1 MGNPRGVA
9 FGGSLMGMDTPFSL
23 NGRVVIITGASRG
36 IGAGTASAVSRSGGS
51 VVLVARSADDL
62 AAVAASLPG
71 PSRVVVGAV
80 EDPAVPAQAVAAA
93 KELGDLWG
101 LVNNAGISPAYAPT
115 AETSD
120 DEWDQILRVN
130 LRAAAAFARAA
141 IPAMVAAG
149 KGGRIVNVSSI
160 AAFAGLPN
168 LVAYNATKA
177 GLDAMTRTM
186 AVEYGHAG
194 INVNSIAPGTIT
206 TEMVQQMMDTNPALA
221 EKFVNKTTIGRVG
234 TVDESAWPIV
244 FLLSDAAGFMTG
256 QVMLIDGGRLAAA

>member
-1 MGNPRGVA
+1 MMNPFR
-9 FGGSLMGMDTPFSL
+9 LD
-23 NGRVVIITGASRG
+23 GRVVIVTGASRG
-36 IGAGTASAVSRSGGS
+36 IGAGTARAISESGGS
-51 VVLVARSADDL
+51 VVLVARSGDDL
-62 AAVAASLPG
+62 ATVAASLPG

-80 EDPAVPAQAVAAA
+80 EDPALPLQAVAAA
-93 KELGDLWG
+93 AEMGDMWG

-120 DEWDQILRVN
+120 EEWEQILAVN
-130 LRAAAAFARAA
+130 LRAAAAFARAVL
-141 IPAMVAAG
+141 PAMVAAG
-149 KGGRIVNVSSI
+149 TGGRIVNLSSI

-177 GLDAMTRTM
+177 ALDAMTRTM
-186 AVEYGHAG
+186 AVEYGPAG
-194 INVNSIAPGTIT
+194 ITINSLAPGTIT

-221 EKFVNKTTIGRVG
+221 EKFVSKTAIGRVG
-234 TVDESAWPIV
+234 SVDEAAWPIV

>member
-1 MGNPRGVA
+1 MTNPFR
-9 FGGSLMGMDTPFSL
+9 LD
-23 NGRVVIITGASRG
+23 GRVVIVTGASRG
-36 IGAGTASAVSRSGGS
+36 IGAGTARAISESGGS
-51 VVLVARSADDL
+51 VVLFARSEDDL
-62 AAVAASLPG
+62 ATVAASLPG

-80 EDPAVPAQAVAAA
+80 EDPALPMQAVAAA
-93 KELGDLWG
+93 AEMGELWG

-120 DEWDQILRVN
+120 EEWEQILAVN
-130 LRAAAAFARAA
+130 LRAAAAFARAVL
-141 IPAMVAAG
+141 PAMVAAG
-149 KGGRIVNVSSI
+149 TGGRIVNLSSI

-177 GLDAMTRTM
+177 ALDAMTRTM
-186 AVEYGHAG
+186 AVEYGPAG
-194 INVNSIAPGTIT
+194 ITVNSLAPGTIT

-221 EKFVNKTTIGRVG
+221 EKFVSKTAIGRVG
-234 TVDESAWPIV
+234 SVDEAAWPIV

>member
-1 MGNPRGVA
+1 MMN
-9 FGGSLMGMDTPFSL
+9 PFSL
-23 NGRVVIITGASRG
+23 DGRVVIVTGASRG
-36 IGAGTASAVSRSGGS
+36 IGAGTARAISESGGS
-51 VVLVARSADDL
+51 VVLVARSGDDL
-62 AAVAASLPG
+62 ATVAASLPG

-80 EDPAVPAQAVAAA
+80 EDPALPLQAVAAA
-93 KELGDLWG
+93 AEMGDMWG

-120 DEWDQILRVN
+120 EEWEQILAVN
-130 LRAAAAFARAA
+130 LRAAAAFARAVL
-141 IPAMVAAG
+141 PAMVAAG
-149 KGGRIVNVSSI
+149 TGGRIVNLSSI

-177 GLDAMTRTM
+177 ALDAMTRTM
-186 AVEYGHAG
+186 AVEYGPAG
-194 INVNSIAPGTIT
+194 ITINSLAPGTIT

-221 EKFVNKTTIGRVG
+221 EKFVSKTAIGRVG
-234 TVDESAWPIV
+234 SVDEAAWPIV

>member
-1 MGNPRGVA
+1 MANPFR
-9 FGGSLMGMDTPFSL
+9 LD
-23 NGRVVIITGASRG
+23 GRVVIVTGASRG
-36 IGAGTASAVSRSGGS
+36 IGKGTAIAVSESGGS

-80 EDPAVPAQAVAAA
+80 EDPEVPARAVAAA
-93 KELGDLWG
+93 AELGDIWG
-101 LVNNAGISPAYAPT
+101 LVNNAGISPAYSPT
-115 AETSD
+115 VDTT
-120 DEWDQILRVN
+120 DEQWDEILRVN

-141 IPAMVAAG
+141 IPAMIAAG
-149 KGGRIVNVSSI
+149 KGGRVVNLSSI

-186 AVEYGHAG
+186 AVEYGRQG
-194 INVNSIAPGTIT
+194 VCVNSIAPGTIT
-206 TEMVQQMMDTNPALA
+206 TEMVQQLMDTNPVLA
-221 EKFVNKTTIGRVG
+221 EKFVAKTAIGRVG
-234 TVDESAWPIV
+234 TVDETAWPIV

>member
-1 MGNPRGVA
+1 MTNPFR
-9 FGGSLMGMDTPFSL
+9 LD
-23 NGRVVIITGASRG
+23 GRVVIVTGASRG
-36 IGAGTASAVSRSGGS
+36 IGAGTARAISESGGS
-51 VVLVARSADDL
+51 VVLVARSGDDL
-62 AAVAASLPG
+62 ATVAASLPG

-80 EDPAVPAQAVAAA
+80 EDPALPMQAVAAA
-93 KELGDLWG
+93 AEMGELWG

-120 DEWDQILRVN
+120 EDWEQILAVN
-130 LRAAAAFARAA
+130 LRAAAAFARAVL
-141 IPAMVAAG
+141 PAMVAAG
-149 KGGRIVNVSSI
+149 TGGRIVNLSSI

-177 GLDAMTRTM
+177 ALDAMTRTM
-186 AVEYGHAG
+186 AVEYGPAG
-194 INVNSIAPGTIT
+194 ITINSLAPGTIT

-221 EKFVNKTTIGRVG
+221 EKFVSKTAIGRVG
-234 TVDESAWPIV
+234 SVDEAAWPIV

>member
-1 MGNPRGVA
+1 MVNPFR
-9 FGGSLMGMDTPFSL
+9 LD
-23 NGRVVIITGASRG
+23 GRVVIVTGASRG
-36 IGAGTASAVSRSGGS
+36 IGAGTARAISASGGS
-51 VVLVARSADDL
+51 VVLVARSGDDL
-62 AAVAASLPG
+62 ATVAASLPG

-80 EDPAVPAQAVAAA
+80 EDPALPLQAVAAA
-93 KELGDLWG
+93 AEMGDMWG

-120 DEWDQILRVN
+120 EEWEQILAVN
-130 LRAAAAFARAA
+130 LRAAAAFARAVL
-141 IPAMVAAG
+141 PAMVAAG
-149 KGGRIVNVSSI
+149 TGGRIVNLSSI

-177 GLDAMTRTM
+177 ALDAMTRTM
-186 AVEYGHAG
+186 AVEYGPAG
-194 INVNSIAPGTIT
+194 ITINSLAPGTIT

-221 EKFVNKTTIGRVG
+221 EKFVSKTAIGRVG
-234 TVDESAWPIV
+234 SVDEAAWPIV

>member
-1 MGNPRGVA
+1 MVNPFR
-9 FGGSLMGMDTPFSL
+9 LD
-23 NGRVVIITGASRG
+23 GRVVIVTGASRG
-36 IGAGTASAVSRSGGS
+36 IGAGTARAISETGGS
-51 VVLVARSADDL
+51 VVLVARSGDDL
-62 AAVAASLPG
+62 ATVAASLPG

-80 EDPAVPAQAVAAA
+80 EDPALPKQAVAAA
-93 KELGDLWG
+93 AEMGDLWG

-120 DEWDQILRVN
+120 EEWEQILAVN
-130 LRAAAAFARAA
+130 LRAAAAFARAVL
-141 IPAMVAAG
+141 PAMVAAG
-149 KGGRIVNVSSI
+149 TGGRIVNLSSI

-177 GLDAMTRTM
+177 ALDAMTRTM
-186 AVEYGHAG
+186 AVEYGPAG
-194 INVNSIAPGTIT
+194 ITINSLAPGTIT

-221 EKFVNKTTIGRVG
+221 EKFVSKTAIGRVG
-234 TVDESAWPIV
+234 SVDEAAWPIV

>member
-1 MGNPRGVA
+1 MTNPFR
-9 FGGSLMGMDTPFSL
+9 LD
-23 NGRVVIITGASRG
+23 GRVVIVTGASRG
-36 IGAGTASAVSRSGGS
+36 IGAGTARAISESGGS
-51 VVLVARSADDL
+51 VVLVARSEDDL
-62 AAVAASLPG
+62 ATVAASLPG

-80 EDPAVPAQAVAAA
+80 EDPALPMQAVAAA
-93 KELGDLWG
+93 AEMGELWG

-120 DEWDQILRVN
+120 EDWEQILAVN
-130 LRAAAAFARAA
+130 LRAAAAFARAVL
-141 IPAMVAAG
+141 PAMVAAG
-149 KGGRIVNVSSI
+149 TGGRIVNLSSI

-177 GLDAMTRTM
+177 ALDAMTRTM
-186 AVEYGHAG
+186 AVEYGPAG
-194 INVNSIAPGTIT
+194 ITVNSLAPGTIT

-221 EKFVNKTTIGRVG
+221 EKFVSKTAIGRVG
-234 TVDESAWPIV
+234 SVDEAAWPIV

>member
-1 MGNPRGVA
+1 MTNPFR
-9 FGGSLMGMDTPFSL
+9 LD
-23 NGRVVIITGASRG
+23 GRVVIITGASRG
-36 IGAGTASAVSRSGGS
+36 IGAGTALAVSQSGAS

-62 AAVAASLPG
+62 TAVAASLPG

-93 KELGDLWG
+93 AEMGDLWG

-115 AETSD
+115 AETP
-120 DEWDQILRVN
+120 DEAWDEILTVN

-141 IPAMVAAG
+141 LPAMVVAG
-149 KGGRIVNVSSI
+149 RGGRVVNLSSI

-177 GLDAMTRTM
+177 ALDAMTRTM
-186 AVEYGHAG
+186 AVEYGPAG
-194 INVNSIAPGTIT
+194 ITANSIAPGTIT
-206 TEMVQQMMDTNPALA
+206 TEMVQQMMDTTPALA
-221 EKFVNKTTIGRVG
+221 EKFVSKTALGRVG
-234 TVDESAWPIV
+234 SVDETAWPIV
-244 FLLSDAAGFMTG
+244 FLLSDASAFMTG

>member
-1 MGNPRGVA
+1 MTNPFR
-9 FGGSLMGMDTPFSL
+9 LD
-23 NGRVVIITGASRG
+23 GRVVIVTGASRG
-36 IGAGTASAVSRSGGS
+36 IGAGTARAISESGGS
-51 VVLVARSADDL
+51 VVLVARSGDDL
-62 AAVAASLPG
+62 ATVAASLPG

-80 EDPAVPAQAVAAA
+80 EDPALPTQAVAAA
-93 KELGDLWG
+93 AEMGDLWG

-120 DEWDQILRVN
+120 EEWEQILAVN
-130 LRAAAAFARAA
+130 LRAAAAFARAVL
-141 IPAMVAAG
+141 PAMVAAG
-149 KGGRIVNVSSI
+149 TGGRIVNLSSI

-177 GLDAMTRTM
+177 ALDAMTRTM
-186 AVEYGHAG
+186 AVEYGPAG
-194 INVNSIAPGTIT
+194 ITINSLAPGTIT

-221 EKFVNKTTIGRVG
+221 EKFVSKTAIGRVG
-234 TVDESAWPIV
+234 SVDEAAWPIV

>member
-1 MGNPRGVA
+1 MTNPFR
-9 FGGSLMGMDTPFSL
+9 LD
-23 NGRVVIITGASRG
+23 GRVVIVTGASRG
-36 IGAGTASAVSRSGGS
+36 IGAGTARAISESGGS
-51 VVLVARSADDL
+51 VVLVARSGDDL
-62 AAVAASLPG
+62 ATVAASLPG

-80 EDPAVPAQAVAAA
+80 EDPALPMQAVAAA
-93 KELGDLWG
+93 AEMGDLWG

-120 DEWDQILRVN
+120 DEWEQILAVN

-141 IPAMVAAG
+141 LPAMVAGGA
-149 KGGRIVNVSSI
+149 GGRIVNLSSI

-177 GLDAMTRTM
+177 ALDAMTRTM
-186 AVEYGHAG
+186 AVEYGPAG
-194 INVNSIAPGTIT
+194 ITVNSLAPGTIT
-206 TEMVQQMMDTNPALA
+206 TEMVRQMMDANPALA
-221 EKFVNKTTIGRVG
+221 EKFVSKTAIGRVG
-234 TVDESAWPIV
+234 SVDEAAWPIV

>member
-1 MGNPRGVA
+1 MTNPFR
-9 FGGSLMGMDTPFSL
+9 LD
-23 NGRVVIITGASRG
+23 GRVVIVTGASRG
-36 IGAGTASAVSRSGGS
+36 IGAGTARAISESGGS
-51 VVLVARSADDL
+51 VVLVARSGDDL
-62 AAVAASLPG
+62 ATVAASLPG

-80 EDPAVPAQAVAAA
+80 EDPALPMQAVAAA
-93 KELGDLWG
+93 VEMGDLWG

-120 DEWDQILRVN
+120 DEWEQILAVN

-141 IPAMVAAG
+141 LPAMVAGGA
-149 KGGRIVNVSSI
+149 GGRIVNLSSI

-177 GLDAMTRTM
+177 ALDAMSRTM
-186 AVEYGHAG
+186 AVEYGPAG
-194 INVNSIAPGTIT
+194 ITINSLAPGTIT
-206 TEMVQQMMDTNPALA
+206 TEMVRQMMDANPALA
-221 EKFVNKTTIGRVG
+221 EKFVSKTAIGRVG
-234 TVDESAWPIV
+234 SVDEAAWPIV

>member
-1 MGNPRGVA
+1 MVNPFR
-9 FGGSLMGMDTPFSL
+9 LD
-23 NGRVVIITGASRG
+23 GRVVIVTGASRG
-36 IGAGTASAVSRSGGS
+36 IGAGTARAISESGGS
-51 VVLVARSADDL
+51 VVLVARSGDDL
-62 AAVAASLPG
+62 ATVAASLPG

-80 EDPAVPAQAVAAA
+80 EDPALPLQAVAAA
-93 KELGDLWG
+93 AEMGDMWG

-120 DEWDQILRVN
+120 EEWEQILAVN
-130 LRAAAAFARAA
+130 LRAAAAFARAVL
-141 IPAMVAAG
+141 PAMVAAG
-149 KGGRIVNVSSI
+149 TGGRIVNLSSI

-177 GLDAMTRTM
+177 ALDAMTRTM
-186 AVEYGHAG
+186 AVEYGPAG
-194 INVNSIAPGTIT
+194 ITINSLAPGTIT

-221 EKFVNKTTIGRVG
+221 EKFVSKTAIGRVG
-234 TVDESAWPIV
+234 SVDEAAWPIV

>member
-1 MGNPRGVA
+1 MTNPFR
-9 FGGSLMGMDTPFSL
+9 LD
-23 NGRVVIITGASRG
+23 GRVVIVTGASRG
-36 IGAGTASAVSRSGGS
+36 IGAGTARAISESGGS
-51 VVLVARSADDL
+51 VVLVARSGDDL
-62 AAVAASLPG
+62 ATVAASLPG

-80 EDPAVPAQAVAAA
+80 EDPALPMQAVAAA
-93 KELGDLWG
+93 AEMGDLWG

-120 DEWDQILRVN
+120 DEWEQILAVN

-141 IPAMVAAG
+141 LPAMVAGGA
-149 KGGRIVNVSSI
+149 GGRIVNLSSI

-177 GLDAMTRTM
+177 ALDAMTRTM
-186 AVEYGHAG
+186 AVEYGPAG
-194 INVNSIAPGTIT
+194 ITVNSLAPGTIT
-206 TEMVQQMMDTNPALA
+206 TEMVRQMMDTNPALA
-221 EKFVNKTTIGRVG
+221 EKFVSKTAIGRVG
-234 TVDESAWPIV
+234 SVDEAAWPIV

>member
-1 MGNPRGVA
+1 MMN
-9 FGGSLMGMDTPFSL
+9 PFSL
-23 NGRVVIITGASRG
+23 DGRVVIVTGASRG
-36 IGAGTASAVSRSGGS
+36 IGAGTARAISESGGS
-51 VVLVARSADDL
+51 VVLVARSGDDL
-62 AAVAASLPG
+62 ATVAASLPG

-80 EDPAVPAQAVAAA
+80 EDPALPKQAVAAA
-93 KELGDLWG
+93 AEMGDLWG

-120 DEWDQILRVN
+120 EEWEQILAVN
-130 LRAAAAFARAA
+130 LRAAAAFARAVL
-141 IPAMVAAG
+141 PAMVAAG
-149 KGGRIVNVSSI
+149 TGGRIVNLSSI

-177 GLDAMTRTM
+177 ALDAMTRTM
-186 AVEYGHAG
+186 AVEYGPAG
-194 INVNSIAPGTIT
+194 ITINSLAPGTIT

-221 EKFVNKTTIGRVG
+221 EKFVSKTAIGRVG
-234 TVDESAWPIV
+234 SVDEAAWPIV

>member
-1 MGNPRGVA
+1 MMNPFR
-9 FGGSLMGMDTPFSL
+9 LD
-23 NGRVVIITGASRG
+23 GRVVIVTGASRG
-36 IGAGTASAVSRSGGS
+36 IGAGTARAISESGGS
-51 VVLVARSADDL
+51 VVLVARSGDDL
-62 AAVAASLPG
+62 ATVAASLPG

-80 EDPAVPAQAVAAA
+80 EDQALPIQAVAAA
-93 KELGDLWG
+93 AEMGDLWG

-120 DEWDQILRVN
+120 EEWEQILAVN
-130 LRAAAAFARAA
+130 LRAAAAFARAVL
-141 IPAMVAAG
+141 PAMVAAG
-149 KGGRIVNVSSI
+149 TGGRIVNLSSI

-177 GLDAMTRTM
+177 ALDAMSRTM
-186 AVEYGHAG
+186 AVEYGPAG
-194 INVNSIAPGTIT
+194 ITINSLAPGTIT

-221 EKFVNKTTIGRVG
+221 EKFVSKTAIGRVG
-234 TVDESAWPIV
+234 SVDEAAWPIV

>member
-1 MGNPRGVA
+1 MMNPFR
-9 FGGSLMGMDTPFSL
+9 LD
-23 NGRVVIITGASRG
+23 GRVVIVTGASRG
-36 IGAGTASAVSRSGGS
+36 IGAGTARAISESGGS
-51 VVLVARSADDL
+51 VVLVARSGDDL
-62 AAVAASLPG
+62 ATVAASLPG

-80 EDPAVPAQAVAAA
+80 EDPALPMQAVAAA
-93 KELGDLWG
+93 AEMGDLWG

-120 DEWDQILRVN
+120 EEWEQILAVN
-130 LRAAAAFARAA
+130 LRAAAAFARAVL
-141 IPAMVAAG
+141 PAMVAAG
-149 KGGRIVNVSSI
+149 TGGRIVNLSSI

-177 GLDAMTRTM
+177 ALDAMTRTM
-186 AVEYGHAG
+186 AVEYGPAG
-194 INVNSIAPGTIT
+194 ITINSLAPGTIT

-221 EKFVNKTTIGRVG
+221 EKFVSKTAIGRVG
-234 TVDESAWPIV
+234 SVDEAAWPIV

>member
-1 MGNPRGVA
+1 MTNPFR
-9 FGGSLMGMDTPFSL
+9 LD
-23 NGRVVIITGASRG
+23 GRVVIVTGASRG
-36 IGAGTASAVSRSGGS
+36 IGAGTARAISESGGS
-51 VVLVARSADDL
+51 VVLVARSGDDL
-62 AAVAASLPG
+62 ATVAASLPG

-80 EDPAVPAQAVAAA
+80 EDPALPKQAVAAA
-93 KELGDLWG
+93 AEMGDLWG

-120 DEWDQILRVN
+120 EEWEQILAVN
-130 LRAAAAFARAA
+130 LRAAAAFARAVL
-141 IPAMVAAG
+141 PAMVAAG
-149 KGGRIVNVSSI
+149 TGGRIVNLSSI

-177 GLDAMTRTM
+177 ALDAMTRTM
-186 AVEYGHAG
+186 AVEYGPAG
-194 INVNSIAPGTIT
+194 ITINSLAPGTIT

-221 EKFVNKTTIGRVG
+221 EKFVSKTAIGRVG
-234 TVDESAWPIV
+234 SVDEAAWPIV

>member
-1 MGNPRGVA
+1 MMN
-9 FGGSLMGMDTPFSL
+9 PFSL
-23 NGRVVIITGASRG
+23 DGRVVIVTGASRG
-36 IGAGTASAVSRSGGS
+36 IGAGTARAISESGGS
-51 VVLVARSADDL
+51 VVLVARSGDDL
-62 AAVAASLPG
+62 ATVAASLPG

-80 EDPAVPAQAVAAA
+80 EDPALPLQAVAAA
-93 KELGDLWG
+93 AEMGDLWG

-120 DEWDQILRVN
+120 EEWEQILAVN
-130 LRAAAAFARAA
+130 LRAAAAFARAVL
-141 IPAMVAAG
+141 PAMVAAG
-149 KGGRIVNVSSI
+149 TGGRIVNLSSI

-177 GLDAMTRTM
+177 ALDAMTRTM
-186 AVEYGHAG
+186 AVEYGPAG
-194 INVNSIAPGTIT
+194 ITINSLAPGTIT

-221 EKFVNKTTIGRVG
+221 EKFVSKTAIGRVG
-234 TVDESAWPIV
+234 SVDEAAWPIV

>member
-1 MGNPRGVA
+1 MTNPFR
-9 FGGSLMGMDTPFSL
+9 LD
-23 NGRVVIITGASRG
+23 GRVVIVTGASRG
-36 IGAGTASAVSRSGGS
+36 IGAGTARAISESGGS
-51 VVLVARSADDL
+51 VVLVARSGDDL
-62 AAVAASLPG
+62 ATVAASLPG

-80 EDPAVPAQAVAAA
+80 EDPALPMQAVAAA
-93 KELGDLWG
+93 VEMGDLWG

-120 DEWDQILRVN
+120 DEWEQILAVN

-141 IPAMVAAG
+141 LPAMVAGGA
-149 KGGRIVNVSSI
+149 GGRIVNLSSI

-177 GLDAMTRTM
+177 ALDAMTRTM
-186 AVEYGHAG
+186 AVEYGPAG
-194 INVNSIAPGTIT
+194 ITVNSLAPGTIT
-206 TEMVQQMMDTNPALA
+206 TEMVRQMMDANPALA
-221 EKFVNKTTIGRVG
+221 EKFVSKTAIGRVG
-234 TVDESAWPIV
+234 SVDEAAWPIV

>member
-1 MGNPRGVA
+1 MTNPFR
-9 FGGSLMGMDTPFSL
+9 LD
-23 NGRVVIITGASRG
+23 GRVVIVTGASRG
-36 IGAGTASAVSRSGGS
+36 IGAGTARAVSESGGS
-51 VVLVARSADDL
+51 VVLVARSGDDL
-62 AAVAASLPG
+62 ATVAASLPG

-80 EDPAVPAQAVAAA
+80 EDPALPMKAVAAA
-93 KELGDLWG
+93 AEMGDLWG

-120 DEWDQILRVN
+120 EDWEQILAVN
-130 LRAAAAFARAA
+130 LRAAAAFARAVL
-141 IPAMVAAG
+141 PAMVSAG
-149 KGGRIVNVSSI
+149 TGGRIVNLSSI

-177 GLDAMTRTM
+177 ALDAMTRTM
-186 AVEYGHAG
+186 AVEYGPAG
-194 INVNSIAPGTIT
+194 ITANSLAPGTIT

-221 EKFVNKTTIGRVG
+221 EKFVSKTAIGRVG
-234 TVDESAWPIV
+234 SVDEAAWPIV

>member
-1 MGNPRGVA
+1 MTNPFR
-9 FGGSLMGMDTPFSL
+9 LD
-23 NGRVVIITGASRG
+23 GRVVIVTGASRG
-36 IGAGTASAVSRSGGS
+36 IGAGTARAISETGGS
-51 VVLVARSADDL
+51 VVLVARSGDDL
-62 AAVAASLPG
+62 ATVAASLPG

-80 EDPAVPAQAVAAA
+80 EDPALPKQAVAAA
-93 KELGDLWG
+93 AEMGDLWG

-120 DEWDQILRVN
+120 EEWEQILAVN
-130 LRAAAAFARAA
+130 LRAAAAFARAVL
-141 IPAMVAAG
+141 PAMVAAG
-149 KGGRIVNVSSI
+149 TGGRIVNLSSI

-177 GLDAMTRTM
+177 ALDAMTRTM
-186 AVEYGHAG
+186 AVEYGPAG
-194 INVNSIAPGTIT
+194 ITINSLAPGTIT

-221 EKFVNKTTIGRVG
+221 EKFVSKTAIGRVG
-234 TVDESAWPIV
+234 SVDEAAWPIV

>member
-1 MGNPRGVA
+1 MTNPFR
-9 FGGSLMGMDTPFSL
+9 L
-23 NGRVVIITGASRG
+23 NGRVVIVTGASRG
-36 IGAGTASAVSRSGGS
+36 IGAGTARAISESGGS
-51 VVLVARSADDL
+51 VVLVARSEDDL
-62 AAVAASLPG
+62 ATVAASLPG

-80 EDPAVPAQAVAAA
+80 EDPALPMQAVAAA
-93 KELGDLWG
+93 AEMGELWG

-120 DEWDQILRVN
+120 EDWDQILAVN
-130 LRAAAAFARAA
+130 LRAAAAFARAVL
-141 IPAMVAAG
+141 PAMVAAG
-149 KGGRIVNVSSI
+149 TGGRIVNLSSI

-177 GLDAMTRTM
+177 ALDAMTRTM
-186 AVEYGHAG
+186 AVEYGPAG
-194 INVNSIAPGTIT
+194 ITINSLAPGTIT

-221 EKFVNKTTIGRVG
+221 EKFVSKTAIGRVG
-234 TVDESAWPIV
+234 SVDEAAWPIV

>member
-1 MGNPRGVA
+1 MTNPFR
-9 FGGSLMGMDTPFSL
+9 LD
-23 NGRVVIITGASRG
+23 GRVVIVTGASRG
-36 IGAGTASAVSRSGGS
+36 IGAGTARAISESGGS
-51 VVLVARSADDL
+51 VVLVARSGDDL
-62 AAVAASLPG
+62 ATVAASLPG

-80 EDPAVPAQAVAAA
+80 EDPALPMQAVAAA
-93 KELGDLWG
+93 AEMGDLWG

-120 DEWDQILRVN
+120 EEWEQILAVN
-130 LRAAAAFARAA
+130 LRAAAAFARAVL
-141 IPAMVAAG
+141 PAMLVAG
-149 KGGRIVNVSSI
+149 TGGRIVNLSSI

-177 GLDAMTRTM
+177 ALDAMTRTM
-186 AVEYGHAG
+186 AVEYGPAG
-194 INVNSIAPGTIT
+194 ITINSLAPGTIT

-221 EKFVNKTTIGRVG
+221 EKFVSKTAIGRVG
-234 TVDESAWPIV
+234 SVDEAAWPIV

>member
-1 MGNPRGVA
+1 MTNPFR
-9 FGGSLMGMDTPFSL
+9 LD
-23 NGRVVIITGASRG
+23 GRVVIVTGASRG
-36 IGAGTASAVSRSGGS
+36 IGAGTARAISESGGS
-51 VVLVARSADDL
+51 VVLVARSEDDL
-62 AAVAASLPG
+62 ATVAASLPG

-80 EDPAVPAQAVAAA
+80 EDPALPMQAVAAA
-93 KELGDLWG
+93 AEMGELWG

-120 DEWDQILRVN
+120 EDWEQILAVN
-130 LRAAAAFARAA
+130 LRAAAAFARAVL
-141 IPAMVAAG
+141 PAMVAAG
-149 KGGRIVNVSSI
+149 TGGRIVNLSSI

-177 GLDAMTRTM
+177 ALDAMTRTM
-186 AVEYGHAG
+186 AVEYGPAG
-194 INVNSIAPGTIT
+194 ITINSLAPGTIT

-221 EKFVNKTTIGRVG
+221 EKFVSKTAIGRVG
-234 TVDESAWPIV
+234 SVDEAAWPIV